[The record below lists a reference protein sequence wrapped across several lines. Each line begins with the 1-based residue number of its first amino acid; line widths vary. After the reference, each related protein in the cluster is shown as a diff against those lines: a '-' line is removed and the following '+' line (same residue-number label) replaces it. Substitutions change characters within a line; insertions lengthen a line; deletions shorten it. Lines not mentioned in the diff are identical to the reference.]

1 MSKISFTLRSVQLL
15 VLFVL
20 NGCEGNGKVKLGV
33 YLESLCPDS
42 RSFVNEQL
50 TPTFNILSQIF
61 DVDLVPFGNSEYTYN
76 TTTKEV
82 LFKCQHGF
90 QECYGNKIHVYK
102 SI

>member
-1 MSKISFTLRSVQLL
+1 M
-15 VLFVL
+15 FVL

-42 RSFVNEQL
+42 KSFINKQL

-61 DVDLVPFGNSEYTYN
+61 DIDLVPFGNSKYTYN
-76 TTTKEV
+76 TTKEV
-82 LFKCQHGF
+82 LFKCQNGF
-90 QECYGNKIHVYK
+90 QEYFGNKIQVYK

>member
-1 MSKISFTLRSVQLL
+1 MSKILFTLCSIQLL
-15 VLFVL
+15 VLFLL
-20 NGCEGNGKVKLGV
+20 NACEGKGKVKLGV

-42 RSFVNEQL
+42 RRFINKQL
-50 TPTFNILSQIF
+50 TPTFKILSEIF
-61 DVDLVPFGNSEYTYN
+61 DIDFVPFGNSEYTYN

-90 QECYGNKIHVYK
+90 QECYGNKIQVYK